1 MFGSIDNLLRGRY
14 TDPDR
19 LQGGR
24 VELPI
29 AALTCTCLLLG
40 GLYGASMGLFS
51 ALARPGTD
59 GLIQVIA
66 SVIKVP
72 LLFLA
77 TLVVTFPSLYVV
89 SALARSRLQGPE
101 ILRLLLA
108 AIAVNLALLASLAPV
123 AAFFTLSTESYPF
136 IRLLHILFFMASG
149 VVGLNFLR
157 RTLPG
162 ILGTGVSGP
171 EVLGPRIPGTEW
183 KAESQVDRSDAVF
196 RVWIVI
202 YGVVGA
208 QMGWIMRPFIGDPN
222 QSFSWFR
229 PRDSNFAAAFFE
241 ALTGTFGG

>member
-1 MFGSIDNLLRGRY
+1 MFGSIDSLLRGRY

-19 LQGGR
+19 LREGR

-29 AALTCTCLLLG
+29 VSLTCTCLLLG
-40 GLYGASMGLFS
+40 GLYGASMGLYS
-51 ALARPGTD
+51 ALARPGMD
-59 GLIQVIA
+59 GGMQVIA

-77 TLVVTFPSLYVV
+77 TLMVTFPSLYVV
-89 SALARSRLQGPE
+89 SALARSRLRGPE

-123 AAFFTLSTESYPF
+123 AAFFTLSTDSYPF
-136 IRLLHILFFMASG
+136 IKLLHILFFVASG
-149 VVGLNFLR
+149 AVGLNFLR

-162 ILGTGVSGP
+162 
-171 EVLGPRIPGTEW
+171 VLEPAGGTEV
-183 KAESQVDRSDAVF
+183 QVDRTGAVF
-196 RVWIVI
+196 RVWIGI

-208 QMGWIMRPFIGDPN
+208 QMGWIMRPFVGDPD

-229 PRDSNFAAAFFE
+229 PRDSNFVMAFFE

>member
-1 MFGSIDNLLRGRY
+1 MFRSIDSLLRGRY
-14 TDPDR
+14 TDADR
-19 LQGGR
+19 LREGR

-29 AALTCTCLLLG
+29 GALTCTCLLLG
-40 GLYGASMGLFS
+40 GLYGASMGLYS
-51 ALARPGTD
+51 ALARPGVD
-59 GLIQVIA
+59 GWTQVIA

-77 TLVVTFPSLYVV
+77 TLTVTFPSLYVV
-89 SALARSRLQGPE
+89 SALARSKLAGAE

-123 AAFFTLSTESYPF
+123 AAFFTLSTGSYPF
-136 IRLLHILFFMASG
+136 IKLLHILFFVASG
-149 VVGLNFLR
+149 GVGLNFLR
-157 RTLPG
+157 RTL
-162 ILGTGVSGP
+162 SG
-171 EVLGPRIPGTEW
+171 VLGPAGDS
-183 KAESQVDRSDAVF
+183 AGGVDRTGAVF

-222 QSFSWFR
+222 LEFSWFR
-229 PRDSNFAAAFFE
+229 PRDSNFVVAFFE